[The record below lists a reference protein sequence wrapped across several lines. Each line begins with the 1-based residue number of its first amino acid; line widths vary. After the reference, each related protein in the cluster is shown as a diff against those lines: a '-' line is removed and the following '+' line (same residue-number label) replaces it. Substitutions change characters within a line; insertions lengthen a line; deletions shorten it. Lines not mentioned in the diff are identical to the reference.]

1 MPRHRDSDRRRQRDQ
16 HNRLEG
22 SSSGEGSGEE
32 RIMLRE
38 EMARMARM
46 EQMRALQQEMAR
58 IDQANSDLNRQKG
71 YIERRRD
78 NEIQEENSS
87 RDRKIIRV
95 GQHYNPSI
103 REMENAITQAIRDN
117 PFEVQAAMNLLEI
130 TIQERNDKIENIR
143 IKSAEKVNDI
153 LQRHQSAIDD
163 INARLE
169 RIERD
174 RQRVFRRIEAVEE
187 AERNAVQAAAAREA
201 AREAAL
207 AERTPSPS
215 QEDMLRWHH
224 WSS

>member
-1 MPRHRDSDRRRQRDQ
+1 
-16 HNRLEG
+16 
-22 SSSGEGSGEE
+22 
-32 RIMLRE
+32 
-38 EMARMARM
+38 
-46 EQMRALQQEMAR
+46 
-58 IDQANSDLNRQKG
+58 
-71 YIERRRD
+71 
-78 NEIQEENSS
+78 
-87 RDRKIIRV
+87 
-95 GQHYNPSI
+95 
-103 REMENAITQAIRDN
+103 MENAITQAIRDN